1 MTEWSNVTV
10 LKTVVR
16 VSVPWVRIPLSPFVH
31 IYKFNQIRMSNKKE
45 SNGKEIFNGLH
56 IFEGESVDKF
66 VERFLSR
73 LNNSLEK
80 EIRGQIDKLKVEY
93 KRDRQNAINTG
104 ITAKVEEDIKG
115 WVCPRIPKWINSDH
129 LTVLGI
135 IAVFIVAAGFILGF
149 SERLYLL
156 LVPLGLFL
164 NWFGDSFDGSLARYR
179 KKTRPNYGYYIDHMV
194 DAIVIIIFALGLG
207 ISGFVRID
215 LALLFAVMYMALMIH
230 VELVTFVQNSF
241 KYSFGLIGPT
251 EMRILGVLI
260 TIYMYIAPVEYFKVF
275 SQYISQYDIAILLVC
290 IGMAAVLFFSVI
302 KKGLELDKVDK
313 AKWKK

>member
-1 MTEWSNVTV
+1 ME
-10 LKTVVR
+10 
-16 VSVPWVRIPLSPFVH
+16 
-31 IYKFNQIRMSNKKE
+31 KKKNSDE
-45 SNGKEIFNGLH
+45 KDISKGLH
-56 IFEGESVDKF
+56 IFENESVDEF

-104 ITAKVEEDIKG
+104 ITAKVEEDIKE

-129 LTVLGI
+129 LTILGV
-135 IAVFIVAAGFILGF
+135 IAIFIVAVGFILGF

-156 LVPLGLFL
+156 LVPVGLFL

-194 DAIVIIIFALGLG
+194 DAIVVIIFALGLG

-215 LALLFAVMYMALMIH
+215 LALLFAIMYMALMIH

-251 EMRILGVLI
+251 EMRIFGVLI

-275 SQYISQYDIAILLVC
+275 NQYISQYDIAFLLMS
-290 IGMAAVLFFSVI
+290 IGMAVVLFFSI
-302 KKGLELDKVDK
+302 LKKGIELDKIDK